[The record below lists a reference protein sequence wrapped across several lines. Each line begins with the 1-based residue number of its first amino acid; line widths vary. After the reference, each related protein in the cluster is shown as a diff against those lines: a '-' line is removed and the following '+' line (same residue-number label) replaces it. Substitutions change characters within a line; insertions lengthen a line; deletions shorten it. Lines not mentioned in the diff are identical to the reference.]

1 MEENEKISLIVP
13 VYNVEKY
20 LEKCVNSIL
29 KQTYKNLEIILVDD
43 GSRDKSTEICDK
55 LKKVDNRIIVV
66 HKNNGG
72 LSDARNVGIEIATG
86 NYLGFIDSDDYI
98 QNDMYEYLYK
108 LIKENNADISICDY
122 KIIYEDEDFQVE
134 EKINRI
140 QTYTKIDAMKEL
152 LKRNQIQ
159 DYAWNKLY
167 KRNLFSNIKYPVGR
181 KMEDLGTTYKLFDK
195 ANKIIKGN
203 QKKYFYLQRIG
214 SIVNNKTIDLFI
226 DKYELSFERY
236 NYLKNKYG
244 EVIEN
249 EIDMVQKI
257 LELYQIKDITVYKY
271 IEEKRINKILENIL
285 NSKNVK
291 KNLTLKL
298 RVKLILLKLNKK
310 IYRIIFGR

>member
-43 GSRDKSTEICDK
+43 GSRDKSAEICDK

-66 HKNNGG
+66 HKTNGG
-72 LSDARNVGIEIATG
+72 LSDARNAGIEIATG

-108 LIKENNADISICDY
+108 LIKENNGDISICDY
-122 KIIYEDEDFQVE
+122 KIIYEDEDFHVE
-134 EKINRI
+134 KKINKI

-152 LKRNQIQ
+152 LKKNQIQ

-203 QKKYFYLQRIG
+203 QKKYFYLQRMG

-249 EIDMVQKI
+249 ETDMVQKI

-285 NSKNVK
+285 NQKNVK

-298 RVKLILLKLNKK
+298 RVKLILLKFNKK

>member
-43 GSRDKSTEICDK
+43 GSTDESAEICDK
-55 LKKVDNRIIVV
+55 LKKDDNRIVVV
-66 HKNNGG
+66 HKTNGG
-72 LSDARNVGIEIATG
+72 LSDARNVGIGIATG

-98 QNDMYEYLYK
+98 QKDMYEYLYK
-108 LIKENNADISICDY
+108 LIKENNADISICNY
-122 KIIYEDEDFQVE
+122 MTIYEDKDFQVE
-134 EKINRI
+134 KIPNEI
-140 QTYTKIDAMKEL
+140 QAYTKIDAMREL

-167 KRNLFSNIKYPVGR
+167 KRNLFNNIKYPVGR

-195 ANKIIKGN
+195 ADKIIIGN
-203 QKKYFYLQRIG
+203 QKKYFYLQRMG

-226 DKYELSFERY
+226 DKYELTLERY
-236 NYLKNKYG
+236 NYLKSKYG
-244 EVIEN
+244 ELIEN
-249 EIDMVQKI
+249 EIDMLQKI
-257 LELYQIKDITVYKY
+257 LELYQIKDITVCKY
-271 IEEKRINKILENIL
+271 IEEKKINKFLENIL
-285 NSKNVK
+285 NQKNVK

-298 RVKLILLKLNKK
+298 RIKLILLKYSKK

>member
-1 MEENEKISLIVP
+1 M
-13 VYNVEKY
+13 
-20 LEKCVNSIL
+20 

-43 GSRDKSTEICDK
+43 GSSDKSAEICDK

-66 HKNNGG
+66 HKKNGG
-72 LSDARNVGIEIATG
+72 LSDARNVGIEISTG
-86 NYLGFIDSDDYI
+86 KYLGFIDSDDYI

-122 KIIYEDEDFQVE
+122 EIIYEEEDFQVE
-134 EKINRI
+134 EKTNKI

-167 KRNLFSNIKYPVGR
+167 KRNLFCNIKYPVGR

-195 ANKIIKGN
+195 ANKIVRGN
-203 QKKYFYLQRIG
+203 QKKYYYLQRIG

-226 DKYELSFERY
+226 DKYELTFERY
-236 NYLKNKYG
+236 NYLRNKYG

-249 EIDMVQKI
+249 EIDMLQKI
-257 LELYQIKDITVYKY
+257 LELYQIKDIAVYKY
-271 IEEKRINKILENIL
+271 IEEKELTKFYKI
-285 NSKNVK
+285 
-291 KNLTLKL
+291 
-298 RVKLILLKLNKK
+298 
-310 IYRIIFGR
+310 F